1 MTAGD
6 PMTEGNPQKIN
17 PSELKRRK
25 RERYIIFFTSIVVI
39 ALTFLEIH
47 SSRISDQLPIAN
59 NILFFGI
66 LNINVILLLLIAF
79 LTVRNVVKL
88 VFERKKNIL
97 GSKLRTKFVVAFVS
111 LSIVPTVLLFFVAA
125 GFITNSIENWFSIQ
139 VENSLQESITVAQ
152 AYYEDSADNAIYFAR
167 QISDD
172 ITKKKLLDPRKR
184 TSLKR
189 FIESKREQYHL
200 GAIEVLS
207 NKEEVLAAVADPQ
220 IPIKKFGV
228 TDLELIYEEGLRSEG
243 TSRIQSAGSGDL
255 IRGIVPI
262 PSPGDDSKTLGVLM
276 VDYYVPQSLV
286 AKMADIS
293 STFAEYRQLKML
305 KNPIKTSYFITL
317 SIVTLL
323 IIFSAI
329 WFGFHLAKEI
339 TVPVQKLASGIHEV
353 ANGNLDFHI
362 DSVADDEIGS
372 LMNSFNRMTEDLK
385 ASKSMLEEANI
396 GLKNTNIELDQRRKY
411 IGIVLKNIGA
421 GVVSV
426 DKEERISTIN
436 KSAEEM
442 FGLTSDDVIGKK
454 YYDVFPS
461 EYTEEIREIFDEVI
475 GSATGTMRRQIKLS
489 IRDETYILLINIA
502 VLKDEMGDYMGLV
515 VVFDDL
521 TQLQKAQRAA
531 AWREVARRI
540 AHEIKNPLTPIQLSA
555 QRLRKRYLSEF
566 SENGKVF
573 DECTKTII
581 DQVEELKGLVNEF
594 SNFARLPAI
603 NPHPNDINKIIKETL
618 ILYREAHKNIEFD
631 FRERTRMPI
640 FDLDREQIRRVII
653 NLLDNAVDS
662 IEESGEV
669 TVETSY
675 DESLQV
681 VRVEISDT
689 GCGIPQKERSRLF
702 EPYFSTK
709 KAGTGLGLSIVN
721 TIVSDHN
728 GYIRVKKNPPQGS
741 RFIVELPVRG

>member
-1 MTAGD
+1 
-6 PMTEGNPQKIN
+6 MTEGNPQKIN

-47 SSRISDQLPIAN
+47 SSRISEELPIAN

-172 ITKKKLLDPRKR
+172 ITKKKLLDLGKR

-189 FIESKREQYHL
+189 FIESKRDQYHL

-207 NKEEVLAAVADPQ
+207 NKAEVLATVADPQ
-220 IPIKKFGV
+220 IPITKFGV

-262 PSPGDDSKTLGVLM
+262 LFPGDDSKTLGVLM

-396 GLKNTNIELDQRRKY
+396 GLENTNIELDQRRKY

-454 YYDVFPS
+454 YHDVFPS

-475 GSATGTMRRQIKLS
+475 GSATGTMNTTAFSRISRIMGAS
-489 IRDETYILLINIA
+489 ET
-502 VLKDEMGDYMGLV
+502 
-515 VVFDDL
+515 
-521 TQLQKAQRAA
+521 
-531 AWREVARRI
+531 ARRYAI
-540 AHEIKNPLTPIQLSA
+540 SMSISGAPVSA
-555 QRLRKRYLSEF
+555 E
-566 SENGKVF
+566 
-573 DECTKTII
+573 
-581 DQVEELKGLVNEF
+581 
-594 SNFARLPAI
+594 
-603 NPHPNDINKIIKETL
+603 
-618 ILYREAHKNIEFD
+618 
-631 FRERTRMPI
+631 
-640 FDLDREQIRRVII
+640 
-653 NLLDNAVDS
+653 
-662 IEESGEV
+662 
-669 TVETSY
+669 
-675 DESLQV
+675 
-681 VRVEISDT
+681 
-689 GCGIPQKERSRLF
+689 
-702 EPYFSTK
+702 
-709 KAGTGLGLSIVN
+709 
-721 TIVSDHN
+721 
-728 GYIRVKKNPPQGS
+728 
-741 RFIVELPVRG
+741 

>member
-1 MTAGD
+1 MTAQSS
-6 PMTEGNPQKIN
+6 PNIT
-17 PSELKRRK
+17 SLELKRRK
-25 RERYIIFFTSIVVI
+25 RERYIILFTTVVVI
-39 ALTFLEIH
+39 VLTFIEIH
-47 SSRISDQLPIAN
+47 SSKIGDQLPIAN

-66 LNINVILLLLIAF
+66 LNINVVLLLLITF
-79 LTVRNVVKL
+79 LIVRNVVKL

-152 AYYEDSADNAIYFAR
+152 AYYEDSANDAIYFAG
-167 QISDD
+167 QISKG
-172 ITKKKLLDPRKR
+172 ITEKGLLAQRRRESLNRFLKSKLN
-184 TSLKR
+184 
-189 FIESKREQYHL
+189 QYHV
-200 GAIEVLS
+200 GTIEVLS
-207 NKEEVLAAVADPQ
+207 KKAELLSKASASH
-220 IPIKKFGV
+220 IPFDKFIKTGPGLV
-228 TDLELIYEEGLRSEG
+228 EEGLRGEG
-243 TSRIQSAGSGDL
+243 TTRIQSAGSGDL

-262 PSPGDDSKTLGVLM
+262 FSKADNSKALGVVI

-323 IIFSAI
+323 IIFSAT
-329 WFGFHLAKEI
+329 WFGFYLAKEI
-339 TVPVQKLASGIHEV
+339 TVPVQKLAGGIHEV

-362 DSVADDEIGS
+362 DPVTDDEIGS
-372 LMNSFNRMTEDLK
+372 LMDSFNMMTDDLK

-421 GVVSV
+421 GVISI
-426 DKEERISTIN
+426 DREERISTIN

-442 FGLTSDDVIGKK
+442 FGIQSDDVMNEKF
-454 YYDVFPS
+454 YDVFPS
-461 EYTEEIREIFDEVI
+461 EYTNEIKEVFDEVI
-475 GSATGTMRRQIKLS
+475 RSSSGTIRRQIRLS
-489 IRDETYILLINIA
+489 IRDETFIMLISAA
-502 VLKDEMGDYMGLV
+502 VLKDDMGNYMGLV

-555 QRLRKRYLSEF
+555 QRLRKRYLNEF

-603 NPHPNDINKIIKETL
+603 NPDPNDINKIIKETL
-618 ILYREAHKNIEFD
+618 ILYREAHKNINFEFK
-631 FRERTRMPI
+631 ERNHVPI
-640 FDLDREQIRRVII
+640 FDLDKEQIRRVII

-662 IEESGEV
+662 IENSGNV

-675 DESLQV
+675 DETLQV
-681 VRVEISDT
+681 ARVEIADT
-689 GCGIPQKERSRLF
+689 GCGIPPKEKSRLF

-728 GYIRVKKNPPQGS
+728 GYIRVKKNQPKGS
-741 RFIVELPVRG
+741 RFIVELPVSG